1 MHAGPCE
8 DARGASLLGVV
19 KLAAAPEL
27 AVPRL
32 DEEVAGRGARP
43 AGEGLGLLDGAL
55 LLSMQRPRS
64 VLGMQGPVGASAG
77 CAGAAGGTNVG
88 STVMQSHSGLCR
100 VLPGRQTTCVLSKAA
115 TAARPHEGASHP
127 PWEGPKLLV
136 WLNLTPPCRAPSPAP
151 ALPQQPHCNQCACG
165 MAWDNPSA
173 PACCCGSHAGCPG
186 STALQHCSAG

>member
-1 MHAGPCE
+1 MGSTCPSTIPAMPSMLTPAYILENLGGSMHAGPCE

-88 STVMQSHSGLCR
+88 STVMQSHSGL
-100 VLPGRQTTCVLSKAA
+100 VQGVAWPTD
-115 TAARPHEGASHP
+115 HM
-127 PWEGPKLLV
+127 
-136 WLNLTPPCRAPSPAP
+136 
-151 ALPQQPHCNQCACG
+151 CAEQ
-165 MAWDNPSA
+165 
-173 PACCCGSHAGCPG
+173 GC
-186 STALQHCSAG
+186 HCSQAA